1 MLPWGVISQDQPGSS
16 CNSTRCS
23 SSPAYFI
30 WLGWS
35 WQYHLSQEGH
45 IPKPSKFSFS
55 IFVHLCEASLNS
67 TARPMLLPSSLP
79 FTSCFF
85 SFSKPHEKDQPTFF
99 RSHLRAGC
107 CRYQRSGCLI
117 WESICISE
125 ISKICFQLPCFFDLL
140 WFRNLS
146 TMRNIL
152 ECSFRNSFPRFRLA
166 GLSFFQGMHL
176 QHGKPSGCQLHLHS
190 YIPYHIQPRQGG
202 CGSASFFQPRS
213 TWKSPELHLAGTWGL
228 IRLHLVGS
236 HPGEV
241 GPQ

>member
-1 MLPWGVISQDQPGSS
+1 
-16 CNSTRCS
+16 
-23 SSPAYFI
+23 
-30 WLGWS
+30 
-35 WQYHLSQEGH
+35 
-45 IPKPSKFSFS
+45 
-55 IFVHLCEASLNS
+55 
-67 TARPMLLPSSLP
+67 MLLPSSLP

-85 SFSKPHEKDQPTFF
+85 SFSKPHEKDQPPFF

-107 CRYQRSGCLI
+107 CRYQRSGCII

-146 TMRNIL
+146 PMRNIL

-202 CGSASFFQPRS
+202 CGSVSFFSLDPHGS
-213 TWKSPELHLAGTWGL
+213 HLSCTWPVLEASLGCTWWVPIQVRWGL
-228 IRLHLVGS
+228 SKASWRTAASEAPCMGGPPFQCVTITLSIAGFGCSGGTFRVHLHTIPIS
-236 HPGEV
+236 H
-241 GPQ
+241 